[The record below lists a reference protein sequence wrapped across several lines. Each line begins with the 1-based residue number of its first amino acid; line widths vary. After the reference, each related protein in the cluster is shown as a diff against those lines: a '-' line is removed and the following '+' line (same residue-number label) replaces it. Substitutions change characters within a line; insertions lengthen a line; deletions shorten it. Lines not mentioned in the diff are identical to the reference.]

1 MEKMDEDDV
10 IIFSCATIT
19 LACALEIQKK
29 PRKNRIRKTW
39 MKDWFRKRDT
49 KGAYVNNL
57 QELRLNDHENFRKYL
72 KVAAFVILP
81 TSIMAS
87 FEIHRRFKGHVLN
100 ELRVSFNINRI

>member
-29 PRKNRIRKTW
+29 PRRNRIRKTL
-39 MKDWFRKRDT
+39 MKDWLRKRDT
-49 KGAYVNNL
+49 KGAYDNIL

-72 KVAAFVILP
+72 RMNTEIYQVRLFAF
-81 TSIMAS
+81 
-87 FEIHRRFKGHVLN
+87 
-100 ELRVSFNINRI
+100 